1 MRRPGPEALPERVV
15 EQLCP
20 VAQAAGVDLTIE
32 RGDEPVPVHG
42 DAQQIERAVTNVVSN
57 AVKFTPAGGTVA
69 VTTDRHGDVV
79 RITCRDSGMGI
90 PEAERQRLFTRFF
103 RASDAQAG
111 QIQGTGLG
119 LVIVRTIAEA
129 HGGEVE
135 LSSVEGEGTTVTI
148 TLPVAEG
155 DAG

>member
-1 MRRPGPEALPERVV
+1 M
-15 EQLCP
+15 
-20 VAQAAGVDLTIE
+20 
-32 RGDEPVPVHG
+32 
-42 DAQQIERAVTNVVSN
+42 TNIVSN
-57 AVKFTPAGGTVA
+57 AVKFTPEGGTVR
-69 VTTDRHGDVV
+69 VTAHRDGQVA
-79 RITCRDSGMGI
+79 RISCADSGMGI
-90 PEAERQRLFTRFF
+90 PEADQKRLFTRFF
-103 RASDAQAG
+103 RASNAQKG